1 MSIEIKN
8 PGRMTTQKY
17 VVEKVGRL
25 PQKRGYD
32 IIKRIMD
39 FGIAIL
45 SLIILI
51 VPMVLIGLMIIMDSS
66 GNPIYAQV
74 RLGLN
79 GKPFTLYKF
88 RSMRLDAEKD
98 GIQWAETDDPRVT
111 KIGRILRDYRLDELP
126 QLWNIVRGD
135 MSFVGPRP
143 ERPEYY
149 DLFDTYIDGFR
160 QRMMVMP
167 GLTGH
172 AQIHGGYD
180 LLPEEK
186 IVYDIEYIKKRSL
199 WFDAKCIL
207 GTVKTVLKR
216 DGAH

>member
-1 MSIEIKN
+1 MSIGIKS
-8 PGRMTTQKY
+8 PGKEPTQKY
-17 VVEKVGRL
+17 VVEKIDKL
-25 PQKRGYD
+25 PRKRGYD
-32 IIKRIMD
+32 TVKRITD
-39 FGIAIL
+39 FMMALVGL
-45 SLIILI
+45 VVLII
-51 VPMVLIGLMIIMDSS
+51 PMVIIGIVIVIDSP

-74 RLGLN
+74 RLGMN
-79 GKPFTLYKF
+79 EKPFTLYKF
-88 RSMRLDAEKD
+88 RSMRMDAEKN

-126 QLWNIVRGD
+126 QLWNILKGD

-186 IVYDIEYIKKRSL
+186 IIYDIEYMKNRSIR
-199 WFDAKCIL
+199 FDWICII
-207 GTVKTVLKR
+207 GTIKTVLGR
-216 DGAH
+216 EGAH

>member
-8 PGRMTTQKY
+8 PGGRTTKKY
-17 VVEKVGRL
+17 VVEKIGKL
-25 PQKRGYD
+25 PRKKGYD
-32 IIKRIMD
+32 IVKRIMD
-39 FGIAIL
+39 CSIAL
-45 SLIILI
+45 VSLVFLAIPMLLIGVMIIL
-51 VPMVLIGLMIIMDSS
+51 DSP

-74 RLGLN
+74 RLGMN
-79 GKPFTLYKF
+79 EKPFTLYKF

-98 GIQWAETDDPRVT
+98 GIQWAESADPRVT
-111 KIGRILRDYRLDELP
+111 KIGRILRDFRLDELP

-149 DLFDTYIDGFR
+149 ALFDTYIDGFR

-186 IVYDIEYIKKRSL
+186 IVYDIEYMKKRSL

-207 GTVKTVLKR
+207 STVKTVLKR
-216 DGAH
+216 EGAH